1 MLPNRT
7 KILPA
12 RNLNVRP
19 KWRKASIWNQCH
31 IYHPSQTYA
40 TRAGIYFYYG
50 KRVGEVHGS
59 LSDDLRTWYLYGD
72 HPYFECRIHIFTI
85 KRQDN
90 WRHGAINLL
99 LIHLFVPLLMQHG
112 GKYDI
117 NVQ

>member
-1 MLPNRT
+1 MGSLASLGKTIVLRLN
-7 KILPA
+7 IQA
-12 RNLNVRP
+12 R
-19 KWRKASIWNQCH
+19 H
-31 IYHPSQTYA
+31 IQPMH
-40 TRAGIYFYYG
+40 AGICFYNV
-50 KRVGEVHGS
+50 KTVEEAHGS
-59 LSDDLRTWYLYGD
+59 LSEDLRTWHKYGD

-85 KRQDN
+85 KRQVPVQDN